1 MEGFEEWKKQAEQW
15 SSQALQQW
23 KKQAEPLWSQA
34 HEYIQQVPPT
44 QIYAALAIL
53 LVTSVLL
60 LLGVYPLD
68 FVILFFK
75 YFQD

>member
-1 MEGFEEWKKQAEQW
+1 MEGLEQWKKQAEQW

-23 KKQAEPLWSQA
+23 KNQGEPLWSQA
-34 HEYIQQVPPT
+34 HLYIQQVPPT

-53 LVTSVLL
+53 LLTSVLL
-60 LLGVYPLD
+60 LLGMYHCN

-75 YFQD
+75 YIQV